1 MNMHATPSTGFGLNP
16 NDELNDLRMS
26 DKARPLYDHVR
37 KFLKETVAPV
47 QVEYEAAGKGKT
59 DRWSFTDKQ
68 LELLDK
74 IKSKAKS
81 EGLWNFFLPDSET
94 GEGLSNLDYAFIAAE
109 LGKYPLGSE
118 SMNCSAP
125 DTGNME
131 VLERVGTKEQKE
143 KWLKP
148 LLNGEIRSAYVMTEP
163 NVASSDAKNV
173 STTAKLDGDEWVIN
187 GQKVWTSGA
196 HYSDFGILLVRTDPK
211 VPKHKGLTMF
221 IVNMKQKGVEARP
234 IHQASGGRE
243 FNEVYFTDVRI
254 PDSDRL
260 GEVGAG
266 WKVALVTLMNERL
279 AVGGS
284 PGPDWAEIMDYAR
297 QSGTLSDQAFREK
310 LADWYVAAQ
319 GYKLTKF
326 RTQTALSRGQT
337 PGPENSIGKIITAN
351 HLQDICNSAIEM
363 QDHYGIIT
371 ESERMPADAIFQ
383 QSFMW
388 APGLRIAGGTDEIL
402 KNIIAER
409 VLGLPQDVRVDKD
422 VPFDKIPTS
431 GSRK

>member
-1 MNMHATPSTGFGLNP
+1 MDFKDTPEEAEFRKEVHAFISQHLPP
-16 NDELNDLRMS
+16 
-26 DKARPLYDHVR
+26 
-37 KFLKETVAPV
+37 
-47 QVEYEAAGKGKT
+47 KT
-59 DRWSFTDKQ
+59 TTQTRDRGEEFMK
-68 LELLDK
+68 
-74 IKSKAKS
+74 KAKAWQKTKAEAGYANITWPKEIGGRGGTPMQQVIWNQEEAKFDAPTGPFQIGLGMCIPTVIAFGSDEHKKRYVQKALMGEEIWCQLFS
-81 EGLWNFFLPDSET
+81 EPSAGSDVAGLKT
-94 GEGLSNLDYAFIAAE
+94 RAV
-109 LGKYPLGSE
+109 K
-118 SMNCSAP
+118 
-125 DTGNME
+125 
-131 VLERVGTKEQKE
+131 
-143 KWLKP
+143 
-148 LLNGEIRSAYVMTEP
+148 
-163 NVASSDAKNV
+163 
-173 STTAKLDGDEWVIN
+173 DGDEWVIN

-196 HYSDFGILLVRTDPK
+196 HYSDYGILLTRTDPT

-221 IVNMKQKGVEARP
+221 IVNMKQAGVEARP

-284 PGPDWAEIMDYAR
+284 PGPDYSEIMEYAR
-297 QSGTLSDQAFREK
+297 QIGILSDQAFREK
-310 LADWYVAAQ
+310 LADWYVQAQ

-326 RTQTALSRGQT
+326 RTQTALSKGET
-337 PGPENSIGKIITAN
+337 PGPENSIGKILTAN
-351 HLQDICNSAIEM
+351 QLQDICNTGIEL
-363 QDHYGIIT
+363 QDHYGLIND
-371 ESERMPADAIFQ
+371 EELAPMKAIFQ

-422 VPFDKIPTS
+422 VAFEDLRV
-431 GSRK
+431 G

>member
-1 MNMHATPSTGFGLNP
+1 MDFNDTPEEAEFRAEANGFLSQHLVPKAGAP
-16 NDELNDLRMS
+16 SRERGDEFM
-26 DKARPLYDHVR
+26 K
-37 KFLKETVAPV
+37 
-47 QVEYEAAGKGKT
+47 
-59 DRWSFTDKQ
+59 
-68 LELLDK
+68 
-74 IKSKAKS
+74 KAKAWQKTKAMN
-81 EGLWNFFLPDSET
+81 G
-94 GEGLSNLDYAFIAAE
+94 YANITWPKE
-109 LGKYPLGSE
+109 LGGRGGTSMQQVIWNQEEAKFDAPTGPFTIGLGMCIPTVIAFGSDEHKKRYVQKALMGEEIWCQLFSE
-118 SMNCSAP
+118 PSAGS
-125 DTGNME
+125 DVAG
-131 VLERVGTKEQKE
+131 LKTKAVK
-143 KWLKP
+143 
-148 LLNGEIRSAYVMTEP
+148 
-163 NVASSDAKNV
+163 
-173 STTAKLDGDEWVIN
+173 DGDEWVIN

-196 HYSDFGILLVRTDPK
+196 HYSDYGILLVRTDPT

-221 IVNMKQKGVEARP
+221 IVNMKQQGVEARP

-284 PGPDWAEIMDYAR
+284 PGPDYSEIMEYAR
-297 QSGTLSDQAFREK
+297 QIGILQDQAFREK

-326 RTQTALSRGQT
+326 RTQTALSRGET
-337 PGPENSIGKIITAN
+337 PGPENSIGKILTAN
-351 HLQDICNSAIEM
+351 QLQDICNTGIEL
-363 QDHYGIIT
+363 QDHYGLISD
-371 ESERMPADAIFQ
+371 EELSPMKAIFQ

-422 VPFDKIPTS
+422 IAFEDLRV
-431 GSRK
+431 G

>member
-1 MNMHATPSTGFGLNP
+1 MDFNDTP
-16 NDELNDLRMS
+16 E
-26 DKARPLYDHVR
+26 
-37 KFLKETVAPV
+37 
-47 QVEYEAAGKGKT
+47 EAAFRAEARAFLEKHLKPKGSAPASR
-59 DRWSFTDKQ
+59 DRVNM
-68 LELLDK
+68 LE
-74 IKSKAKS
+74 KAKAWQKTKAENKFAQITWPEEWGGRGGTAMQSVIWGQEESKFDAPTGPFAIGLGMCVPTVIAFGSDEHKKRYVQKALMGEEIWCQLFS
-81 EGLWNFFLPDSET
+81 EPSAGSDVAGLKT
-94 GEGLSNLDYAFIAAE
+94 RAV
-109 LGKYPLGSE
+109 K
-118 SMNCSAP
+118 
-125 DTGNME
+125 
-131 VLERVGTKEQKE
+131 
-143 KWLKP
+143 
-148 LLNGEIRSAYVMTEP
+148 
-163 NVASSDAKNV
+163 
-173 STTAKLDGDEWVIN
+173 DGDEWVIN

-221 IVNMKQKGVEARP
+221 IVNMKQPGVEVRP

-260 GEVGAG
+260 GDVGAG

-284 PGPDWAEIMDYAR
+284 PGPDWGEIMEYAR
-297 QSGTLSDQAFREK
+297 SQGSLSDQAFREK

-363 QDHYGIIT
+363 QDHYGIIN
-371 ESERMPADAIFQ
+371 ESDRMPADAIFQ

-422 VPFDKIPTS
+422 KPFDEMKS
-431 GSRK
+431 G

>member
-1 MNMHATPSTGFGLNP
+1 MDFNDTPEEAKFR
-16 NDELNDLRMS
+16 EE
-26 DKARPLYDHVR
+26 ART
-37 KFLKETVAPV
+37 FLKKHLDA
-47 QVEYEAAGKGKT
+47 KG
-59 DRWSFTDKQ
+59 D
-68 LELLDK
+68 
-74 IKSKAKS
+74 
-81 EGLWNFFLPDSET
+81 
-94 GEGLSNLDYAFIAAE
+94 
-109 LGKYPLGSE
+109 
-118 SMNCSAP
+118 
-125 DTGNME
+125 
-131 VLERVGTKEQKE
+131 
-143 KWLKP
+143 KP
-148 LLNGEIRSAYVMTEP
+148 LRQRVDGTEFMRRAKEWQKTKAENGYAQITWPKEIGGRGGTPMQQVIWNQEEGKFDAPTGPFTIGLGMCIPTVIAFGSDEHKKRYVGKALKGEEIWCQLFSEPSAGSD
-163 NVASSDAKNV
+163 VAGLKTRAVK
-173 STTAKLDGDEWVIN
+173 DGDEWVIN

-196 HYSDFGILLVRTDPK
+196 HYSDYGILLTRTDPG

-221 IVNMKQKGVEARP
+221 IVDMKQAGVEVRP

-266 WKVALVTLMNERL
+266 WKVAIVTLMNERL

-284 PGPDWAEIMDYAR
+284 PGPDWGEIMAYA
-297 QSGTLSDQAFREK
+297 QQAGTMSDQAFREK

-363 QDHYGIIT
+363 QDHYGIMT
-371 ESERMPADAIFQ
+371 DSDRMPADAIFQ

-422 VPFDKIPTS
+422 IPFDQMKS
-431 GSRK
+431 G